1 MPSAAKILEQRYIKR
16 NYDSKRNYNKCKKR
30 NGGSSAKIETR
41 SRFIKNRPRKPAN
54 PQMIEQVRV
63 DYYGVPTPLKQMA
76 VINVSDARTL
86 EIQPWDAGAVK
97 DIEKALSQADLGAA
111 PTTTG
116 KVIRIIF
123 PPMTEDRRKT
133 LSKTVAKMSE
143 DYKVAVR
150 NERRDV
156 LEKLKKAQKSGEVT
170 EDDLKR
176 YEADI
181 QKSTDEAIALIVKVV
196 EEKEKEIMTI

>member
-1 MPSAAKILEQRYIKR
+1 MAFDASARMEKSIASFKDALGAIRTGR
-16 NYDSKRNYNKCKKR
+16 A
-30 NGGSSAKIETR
+30 SASIFDK
-41 SRFIKNRPRKPAN
+41 
-54 PQMIEQVRV
+54 VRV

-116 KVIRIIF
+116 KIIRIIF

-176 YEADI
+176 FETDI
-181 QKSTDEAIALIVKVV
+181 QKATDEAIALIVKVV